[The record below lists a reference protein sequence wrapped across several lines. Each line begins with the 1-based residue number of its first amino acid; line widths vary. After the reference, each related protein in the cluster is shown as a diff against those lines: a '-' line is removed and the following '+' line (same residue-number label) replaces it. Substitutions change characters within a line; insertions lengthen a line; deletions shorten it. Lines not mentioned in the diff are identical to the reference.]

1 MKVTKKTRLLAAV
14 PIARTSDGKCKV
26 MTFKDGASK
35 TEFKLGNTWTGTG
48 KGFYNFGTAPEGE
61 WAKDEIGML
70 IGENYL
76 SFEPTIAADH
86 QSFTLEEPSSGE
98 LPVGTYENVKL
109 VFHVTRDGATED
121 LEIPLAKLI
130 VEE

>member
-14 PIARTSDGKCKV
+14 PIVQTSDGKCKV

-48 KGFYNFGTAPEGE
+48 KGFYYFGTAPEGE
-61 WAKDEIGML
+61 WAKDEIGIL

-86 QSFTLEEPSSGE
+86 KSFTIKEPAYGA

-109 VFHVTRDGATED
+109 VFHVLRDGTVED